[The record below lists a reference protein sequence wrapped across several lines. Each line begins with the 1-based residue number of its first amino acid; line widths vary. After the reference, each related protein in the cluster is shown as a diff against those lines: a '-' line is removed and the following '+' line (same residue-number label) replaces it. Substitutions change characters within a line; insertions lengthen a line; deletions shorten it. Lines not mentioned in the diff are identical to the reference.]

1 MILFPNCKINLGLNI
16 VGKRAD
22 NYHNLETVF
31 YPLPLRDV
39 LEAIP
44 SDTLELH
51 ISGLPVPGEKNDN
64 LCLGAY
70 HLLKK
75 DFPAL
80 PFVAVHLYK
89 HIPAGSGLGGGS
101 ADGAFM
107 LKLLDEKF
115 HLNLSP
121 DQLLGYARQLGSDCS
136 FFIANKPCFASGRG
150 EILEPVQPGLSD
162 VSFVLVHP
170 GIHIDTRQAFSK
182 LTPAVPAISI
192 REIISRPV
200 DTWKDV
206 LKNDFEI
213 PVLNEYPA
221 LRNIKENLYT
231 AGALYASMSG
241 SGSDFYGIFEKNRVP
256 SISFEQNFEVAI
268 IK

>member
-39 LEAIP
+39 LEVIP
-44 SDTLELH
+44 SGTLELH

-64 LCLGAY
+64 LCLRAY

-121 DQLLGYARQLGSDCS
+121 DQLLGYARQLGS
-136 FFIANKPCFASGRG
+136 
-150 EILEPVQPGLSD
+150 
-162 VSFVLVHP
+162 
-170 GIHIDTRQAFSK
+170 
-182 LTPAVPAISI
+182 
-192 REIISRPV
+192 
-200 DTWKDV
+200 
-206 LKNDFEI
+206 
-213 PVLNEYPA
+213 
-221 LRNIKENLYT
+221 
-231 AGALYASMSG
+231 
-241 SGSDFYGIFEKNRVP
+241 
-256 SISFEQNFEVAI
+256 
-268 IK
+268 